1 MLKIAKES
9 KLVPAEAIK
18 RAVAFFGPKGYGLKV
33 VDECD
38 TSASFE
44 GGGGSVVVEACE
56 SKKGSSVD
64 VQAVEWEIQA
74 REFLSRLK

>member
-1 MLKIAKES
+1 MIKLAKES
-9 KLVPAEAIK
+9 KLAPAEAIK
-18 RAVAFFGPKGYGLKV
+18 QAVAFFGPKGYSLKV

-44 GGGGSVVVEACE
+44 GGGGSVIVEACE
-56 SKKGSSVD
+56 NKGGSSVD

-74 REFLSRLK
+74 KDFIAKLK